1 MYFIGIDIGGMSI
14 KAGIVDETGKLYVK
28 KAIPT
33 QPERHYTAIVADM
46 AKLCHTIC
54 EESGID
60 IKSIQGIGIGSPGT
74 VNGAIGQITYSCNIN
89 FDQVPVVDELRKY
102 IDVPTY
108 VDNDANCAALG
119 EVKFGSCK
127 GLDDAI
133 LVTLGTGVGGGVI
146 TEGKMLVGKNGG
158 GGEVGHI
165 TLKVGGRKCGCGKY
179 GCWEAYASATALVRQ
194 TKMAISRHPNSLMSD
209 IVAKE
214 GKVSGRTAFIACRQG
229 DPTAMAVVKQYVQY
243 VAEGLLSLINIFRPD
258 VIAIGGGVSNEGDYF
273 IDMLQE
279 YVDKFT
285 YGGGNN
291 PHTTVRKAQL
301 LNDAGILGAA
311 ALCL

>member
-1 MYFIGIDIGGMSI
+1 MYYIGIDIGGMSI
-14 KAGIVDETGKLYVK
+14 KAGIIDEHGKLYIK

-33 QPERHYTAIVADM
+33 QPTRHYTEIVADM
-46 AKLCHTIC
+46 AKLCHAIC
-54 EESGID
+54 EESGINID
-60 IKSIQGIGIGSPGT
+60 EIKGIGIGSPGT

-89 FDQVPVVDELRKY
+89 FDQVPVVEELRKH

-127 GLDDAI
+127 GLKDAI
-133 LVTLGTGVGGGVI
+133 LVTLGTGVGGGII
-146 TEGKMLVGKNGG
+146 TDGRMLVGKNGG

-165 TLKVGGRKCGCGKY
+165 TLKVGGRKCGCGKN
-179 GCWEAYASATALVRQ
+179 GCWEAYASATALIRQ
-194 TKMAISRHPNSLMSD
+194 TKMSAIRHPESIMND
-209 IVAKE
+209 IISE
-214 GKVSGRTAFIACRQG
+214 QGRVSGRTAFIACRKG
-229 DPTAMAVVKQYVQY
+229 DKAGAEVVKKYVQY
-243 VAEGLLSLINIFRPD
+243 VSEGLLSLINIFRPD

-279 YVDKFT
+279 YVDKYG

-291 PHTTVRKAQL
+291 PQTIVRKAQL